1 LTPDGRAEALLVDL
15 LAVLEKAARLADR
28 GRNALDEDEALPL
41 AFEAI
46 CNRVGDIAKKLLEVE
61 PARFTD
67 SVWRE
72 AAQNRDFVVH
82 QYHRIDLETL
92 WITVSESLPALRE
105 KIPTV

>member
-1 LTPDGRAEALLVDL
+1 MTSDGRAQALLTDL

-28 GRNALDEDEALPL
+28 GRIALDEDEALPL

-46 CNRVGDIAKKLLEVE
+46 CNRVGDLAKKLREVD

-67 SVWRE
+67 SVWKQ

-82 QYHRIDLETL
+82 QYHRIDLDTL
-92 WITVSESLPALRE
+92 WLTVSVSLPALRD
-105 KIPTV
+105 KIPTD

>member
-1 LTPDGRAEALLVDL
+1 MISDRRVQALVVDL
-15 LAVLEKAARLADR
+15 LAILEKAARLADR

-41 AFEAI
+41 AFESI
-46 CNRVGDIAKKLLEVE
+46 CNRVGDIAKKLMEVD

-67 SVWRE
+67 SVWKQ

-82 QYHRIDLETL
+82 QYHRIDIDTL
-92 WITVSESLPALRE
+92 WITVSESLPALRD